1 MPTKELTLPPDLI
14 AKLDERVASGAAASA
29 VDVVRDGLAA
39 LELEDAR
46 KLDALRAK
54 IARSM
59 NDPRPSIPADQVFDN
74 IEKLLASLKR

>member
-1 MPTKELTLPPDLI
+1 MSTRELTLPPDLI
-14 AKLDERVASGAAASA
+14 AKLDERVASGAAASV

-54 IARSM
+54 ISRSLD
-59 NDPRPSIPADQVFDN
+59 DPRPSIPADVVFDN
-74 IEKLLASLKR
+74 VEKLLASLKR